1 MTFNDLGVESMSLC
15 DFWVNC
21 TNNSRVD
28 QAGFF
33 FGVGL
38 VHECGCITL
47 AGSVG
52 LPETSSLPE
61 IYLNLILIHFFSS
74 HTNLLLTTTGCA
86 PVLS

>member
-33 FGVGL
+33 LEWGL
-38 VHECGCITL
+38 
-47 AGSVG
+47 S
-52 LPETSSLPE
+52 
-61 IYLNLILIHFFSS
+61 
-74 HTNLLLTTTGCA
+74 TNVA
-86 PVLS
+86 VLH